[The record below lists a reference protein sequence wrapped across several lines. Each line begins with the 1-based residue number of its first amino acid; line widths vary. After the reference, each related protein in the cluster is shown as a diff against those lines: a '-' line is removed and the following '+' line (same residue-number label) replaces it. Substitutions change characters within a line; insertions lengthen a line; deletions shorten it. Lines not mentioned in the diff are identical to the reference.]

1 MGRKRV
7 ALITSFTVD
16 IIKIGSNIYEK
27 IGGPAYYSGLT
38 LKTLGFDPIV
48 ITALGR
54 DGRKKVG
61 ELLSASNEHQDL
73 EILDTDPS
81 CDSIYTF
88 HHTYTSVGRSSMIL
102 KTGCRIKIDSIINN
116 ISKDAQWILVS
127 PVFKEVVPEDIRKIS
142 FTKNTA
148 LDLQGY
154 GREIED
160 QRVVSSLDNIR
171 RNIRELPRIGIVHLS
186 SDDIRSNTSDHEKDL
201 ERLSFLA
208 NKADIIAYTIGS
220 RGGYLGLV
228 LGERERGYDERNEG
242 RMIEWYYIPP
252 YTETDSGD
260 PTGCGDIF
268 LASIVSGMM
277 MNHSIIKAAVRASVI
292 SGMRVSR
299 GFPIKTNTSEI
310 DNIVEMLGRRTYR
323 VATI

>member
-1 MGRKRV
+1 M

-61 ELLSASNEHQDL
+61 ELLSTSNEHQDL
-73 EILDTDPS
+73 EILDTDPN

-88 HHTYTSVGRSSMIL
+88 HHTYTSAGRSSMIL
-102 KTGCRIKIDSIINN
+102 KTGCRIKIDSIINH
-116 ISKDAQWILVS
+116 ISRDVQWILIS
-127 PVFKEVVPEDIRKIS
+127 PVFKEVIPEDIRKIPL
-142 FTKNTA
+142 TKNTA

-186 SDDIRSNTSDHEKDL
+186 SDDIHSDTSDHKKDL

-208 NKADIIAYTIGS
+208 SKADIIAYTIGS

-228 LGERERGYDERNEG
+228 LGERDGEYNKRNES
-242 RMIEWYYIPP
+242 RIEWYYIPP
-252 YTETDSGD
+252 YTETDGGD

-299 GFPIKTNTSEI
+299 GFPIKTNTTEI
-310 DNIVEMLGRRTYR
+310 DNIAEMLGRRTYR